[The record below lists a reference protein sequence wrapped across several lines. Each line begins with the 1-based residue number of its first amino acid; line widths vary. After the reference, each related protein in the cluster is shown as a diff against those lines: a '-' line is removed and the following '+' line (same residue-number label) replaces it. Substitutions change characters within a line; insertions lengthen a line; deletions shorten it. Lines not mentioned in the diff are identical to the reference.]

1 MAVNLQ
7 KGQKISLE
15 KEAGGTLTSVVMGL
29 GWDVAKKKGL
39 FGFGREQSID
49 LDASCFIFD
58 DNNNPIDL
66 VYFGQLASR
75 DGSVQHSGDNRT
87 GEGDGDDE
95 QIAVALNHGDDL
107 SGFADFNSVQLND
120 THPVLAIPELMRLLI
135 DEHHLGW
142 DAAWWTGRRA
152 KKSPATI
159 SPRKATTPRK
169 SWRRSIA
176 TTANGKCTPSAKTAR
191 VQRRISSCQKS
202 SPTFKPHKAAP
213 AAAFLPTPLRKSHAT
228 PSRLPPR

>member
-95 QIAVALNHGDDL
+95 QIAVALNRIPANVKTLVFTVSNYTGQNFSQVENAYCRLVDGQTGKEIARYNL
-107 SGFADFNSVQLND
+107 SAQGNHTAQIMAKVYRHNGEWKMHAIGENSQ
-120 THPVLAIPELMRLLI
+120 
-135 DEHHLGW
+135 G
-142 DAAWWTGRRA
+142 
-152 KKSPATI
+152 
-159 SPRKATTPRK
+159 
-169 SWRRSIA
+169 
-176 TTANGKCTPSAKTAR
+176 
-191 VQRRISSCQKS
+191 
-202 SPTFKPHKAAP
+202 
-213 AAAFLPTPLRKSHAT
+213 AT
-228 PSRLPPR
+228 PDLILPKIVPYL

>member
-95 QIAVALNHGDDL
+95 QIAVALNRIPANVKTLVFTVSNYTGQNFSQVENAYCRLVDGQTGKEIARYNL
-107 SGFADFNSVQLND
+107 SAQGNHTAQIMAKVYRHNGEWKMHAIGENSQ
-120 THPVLAIPELMRLLI
+120 
-135 DEHHLGW
+135 G
-142 DAAWWTGRRA
+142 
-152 KKSPATI
+152 
-159 SPRKATTPRK
+159 
-169 SWRRSIA
+169 
-176 TTANGKCTPSAKTAR
+176 
-191 VQRRISSCQKS
+191 
-202 SPTFKPHKAAP
+202 
-213 AAAFLPTPLRKSHAT
+213 AT
-228 PSRLPPR
+228 PDLILPKIIPYL